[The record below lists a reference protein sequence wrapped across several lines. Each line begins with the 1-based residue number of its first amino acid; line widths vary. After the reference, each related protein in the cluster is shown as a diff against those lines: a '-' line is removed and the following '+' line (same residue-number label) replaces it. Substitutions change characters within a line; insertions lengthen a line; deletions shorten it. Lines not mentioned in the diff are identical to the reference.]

1 MSKKS
6 GRVGEGSL
14 FSAGIVYLGYTV
26 GDDGLDAVGLGRY
39 SGLAVVHDAQAGL
52 RLRSHS
58 RSRSSRVRVVSSIYP
73 SSSRKASHRI
83 PLSRRFSFGIFASG
97 TGGRH
102 RCRLLLVFVCGILKA
117 EWEWEV
123 IASWEGDW
131 SRGILKQLFLS

>member
-1 MSKKS
+1 MSKRS

-26 GDDGLDAVGLGRY
+26 GDDGLDGVGLGRC
-39 SGLAVVHDAQAGL
+39 SGLAVVHDARGL

-83 PLSRRFSFGIFASG
+83 PL
-97 TGGRH
+97 
-102 RCRLLLVFVCGILKA
+102 
-117 EWEWEV
+117 
-123 IASWEGDW
+123 
-131 SRGILKQLFLS
+131 